1 MILLQADRLE
11 EKVQTM
17 NINIALDPVKDG
29 FYWEQKQTCPKEKH
43 ALIIGT
49 NGKYRVIGEQEV
61 TEIWGRLNGYYHMDY
76 MGHKVFLVICNSK
89 KIIRV
94 GEAKFFVGSV
104 LVMKGSKERAEFLTD
119 EEVEYA
125 KMEFTSRLVT
135 LCADGMEFSAYEIG

>member
-1 MILLQADRLE
+1 
-11 EKVQTM
+11 
-17 NINIALDPVKDG
+17 
-29 FYWEQKQTCPKEKH
+29 
-43 ALIIGT
+43 
-49 NGKYRVIGEQEV
+49 
-61 TEIWGRLNGYYHMDY
+61 MDY

-125 KMEFTSRLVT
+125 KMQFASRLVT